1 MCLLHVHHVF
11 VTCIFT
17 YYSIMSTMCTC
28 TYQPVQFVLHFCSAD
43 IPVFPTVTA
52 VITLE
57 KYDEKKTPP
66 HIFMVPRDYRKVSND
81 HDAVIH
87 VHVHVGKS
95 NACHSIMSLVIVFY
109 TCMCIALPC
118 IRLSLRKK
126 SKRNVQ

>member
-1 MCLLHVHHVF
+1 ML
-11 VTCIFT
+11 I
-17 YYSIMSTMCTC
+17 TC
-28 TYQPVQFVLHFCSAD
+28 TPCVCYMYPHILQHNVYYMYMYIQTCLHFCSAD

-66 HIFMVPRDYRKVSND
+66 HIFMVPRDYRKVRLCRSS
-81 HDAVIH
+81 VI
-87 VHVHVGKS
+87 HVHVGKS
-95 NACHSIMSLVIVFY
+95 NACHSIMCSVVVFY

-118 IRLSLRKK
+118 IRLSLREK